1 MTTFPKRTEDEP
13 HDRLT
18 ALTVPMVE
26 ALRAQPETADVKC
39 MIFLDDTEA
48 GRGGLVLDGYDS
60 DADAMVNL
68 IMHLK
73 AIFEANGKTLVI
85 APLRQG

>member
-1 MTTFPKRTEDEP
+1 MPDARRTENDP
-13 HDRLT
+13 HDPLT
-18 ALTVPMVE
+18 ALTVPMLR
-26 ALRAQPETADVKC
+26 ALREQLGGSEVKA

>member
-1 MTTFPKRTEDEP
+1 MPDAKRTEDEP

-18 ALTVPMVE
+18 GLTVPMLE
-26 ALRAQPETADVKC
+26 ALRERADAAEVKC
-39 MIFLDDTEA
+39 MIFLDGD

-60 DADAMVNL
+60 DAEAMTNL